1 MDPKMRSAGSSST
14 NVLQDDAASSS
25 ANASASSN
33 NAPSAPSGAPV
44 TATSVLEGLR
54 AHKEWVK
61 AIVFDHDGRLIAGT
75 VKPLEGE
82 SLYVH
87 SRTI

>member
-14 NVLQDDAASSS
+14 NVLQDDAGSSS
-25 ANASASSN
+25 ASASVSN
-33 NAPSAPSGAPV
+33 NVASSALSSAPV

-87 SRTI
+87 CHAI